1 MQKCK
6 FPMEFLRVTQ
16 EYGRK
21 EDGSVDYTSYS
32 HTGSYA
38 LDLGG
43 KDLGQDWAYA
53 PCDMVV
59 KRVYGKYNAVW
70 FETLEKVM
78 CADGVARQLVFML
91 LHINDSDLQ
100 GLGITVG
107 KVFRYGE
114 KFYREGTAGD
124 ATGNHI
130 HLEVGEAPFT
140 PTGWTRTNI
149 RDRTGAYV
157 WKINKQLKPHEVFI
171 LGDDVQIL
179 DGGGYPWKRVS
190 DFEKQ
195 PAADTGTVYGVDVSH
210 NRTTGIMTKI
220 KANGKAEFTILRA
233 TVGSV
238 EQDAN
243 LAQYIKDSRGM
254 KIGFFSA
261 NYFNTVEDARA
272 EADYLVDTIQA
283 YGFTPDKVDLPLFCD
298 WEYFSAEWNKAHGY
312 NITPLQLKTMTVA
325 FCQRIIERGYRAGVY
340 LNDDFWRNWYGEDF
354 FIENPDLYIWYARP
368 GVDKPDRACY
378 IWQYACNNGA
388 EYGADEDLDK
398 NILMGEYITN
408 LPLTAPV
415 CVECRE
421 LKEQLEK
428 LTVKYEGKEA
438 EVILLRSQN
447 TELFNQ
453 LTEANR
459 KLELAG
465 NQIRSNDY
473 YIEQLKT
480 EKFNMEADK
489 DQLKTE
495 MAVLQTEKG
504 VLKETIISMQERL
517 KALNR
522 ENEQLIAQLKSK
534 KGFFE
539 KLIDILFGGA

>member
-1 MQKCK
+1 MQKFK

-16 EYGRK
+16 GEK
-21 EDGSVDYTSYS
+21 DSYS
-32 HTGSYA
+32 HADSLA
-38 LDLGG
+38 MDFGG
-43 KDLGQDWAYA
+43 KDGGADRLYC

-59 KRVYGKYNAVW
+59 KRCRYNANGELYLESTLPVEFADGTTDYARLICLHDNAFNVTEGQVLLQGAYFYDEGGMGGGKAGKYANHVHMEAGKGKWQSCTQQPNSRGTYVI
-70 FETLEKVM
+70 ENQSSLY
-78 CADGVARQLVFML
+78 
-91 LHINDSDLQ
+91 DL
-100 GLGITVG
+100 
-107 KVFRYGE
+107 
-114 KFYREGTAGD
+114 
-124 ATGNHI
+124 
-130 HLEVGEAPFT
+130 
-140 PTGWTRTNI
+140 
-149 RDRTGAYV
+149 
-157 WKINKQLKPHEVFI
+157 FI

-179 DGGGYPWKRVS
+179 DGAGYPWKRVS
-190 DFEKQ
+190 DLKEK
-195 PAADTGTVYGVDVSH
+195 PAGTGEVYGVDVSH
-210 NRTTGIMTKI
+210 NRTAGIMAQI
-220 KANGKAEFTILRA
+220 KSNGKAEFVILRA
-233 TVGSV
+233 TIGSV
-238 EQDAN
+238 DQDAN
-243 LAQYIKDSRGM
+243 LAQYIKDSQGM

-312 NITPLQLKTMTVA
+312 NITSLTLKSMTVA

-340 LNDDFWRNWYGEDF
+340 LNDDFWRNWYGEGF
-354 FIENPDLYIWYARP
+354 FTDNPDLYIWYARP

-378 IWQYACNNGA
+378 IWQYACNEGT
-388 EYGADEDLDK
+388 EYGVNEPLDK

-447 TELFNQ
+447 TEQFNQ

-473 YIEQLKT
+473 YIEQLKA
-480 EKFNMEADK
+480 EKSDIEADK
-489 DQLKTE
+489 DRLKAE
-495 MAVLQTEKG
+495 VSVLQKEKG
-504 VLKETIISMQERL
+504 VLKETIISLQERL